1 MSEIGSLLGKDLAR
15 YETEGGAKQAE
26 GRPERAKRLKRI
38 ERSQVLLRAIDVE
51 KLVEED
57 HVVRGIWAMVKRL
70 DMRRLEEGIK
80 AVEGGAGQSSFDPR
94 MLMSLWIYGYSQGV
108 SSARELSRMCEWE
121 PGCQWLTG
129 MEGVNYHGLADFR
142 VQHKEV
148 LDEIFVQVLGL
159 LSAEGLVELK
169 RVMQD
174 GTKVK
179 AQASGN
185 SFRREERIREHLGLA
200 EEQVKAMGSPE
211 AEELSQRVKRAQERA
226 RLEKKARL
234 EHALEELEQLQKAR
248 SASKRGQTR
257 VSETDPEARVMKQ
270 SDGGFAASYNVQIST
285 EASHGIIV
293 GVDVTQAGNDYDQLE
308 AGIDRVKANTGQEPG
323 QAVVDGGYI
332 KNANIEAMAQ
342 RGIDLIGPVPEN
354 NPGASFRQ
362 RGIEPAFYPD
372 KFRYDP
378 MTDRFRC
385 PAGRWLKRIQARQCA
400 GRIEYSY
407 RALARDCA
415 TCRFRDQCCPKSSPR
430 RVVRREDSEA
440 VQAFRAKMATEEA
453 KQIYRTRA
461 QIAEFPNAWIKEKL
475 GLRRFRLRGR
485 QKVRTEAVWACLTYN
500 IQQWIRIT
508 WRPHLQV
515 VA

>member
-169 RVMQD
+169 RVM
-174 GTKVK
+174 
-179 AQASGN
+179 
-185 SFRREERIREHLGLA
+185 
-200 EEQVKAMGSPE
+200 
-211 AEELSQRVKRAQERA
+211 RAQERA

-385 PAGRWLKRIQARQCA
+385 PAGRWLKRIQTRQCA

-461 QIAEFPNAWIKEKL
+461 QIAENAWIKEKL